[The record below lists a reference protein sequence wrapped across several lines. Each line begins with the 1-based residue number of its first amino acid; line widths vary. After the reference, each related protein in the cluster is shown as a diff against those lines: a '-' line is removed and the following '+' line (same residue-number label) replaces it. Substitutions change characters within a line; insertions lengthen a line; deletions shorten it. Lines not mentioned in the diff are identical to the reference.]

1 VIQIID
7 CEQNSPEWFAA
18 RLGIPTASQFG
29 TVLAKGRDGGASATR
44 RTYMAKLAAEIVT
57 GRPTESFSNEH
68 TERGHVL
75 EPEARELYSFMSD
88 SQPKL
93 VGFVRNGN
101 KGASPDSF
109 IANNGILEIKTKLP
123 HLLVDVL
130 LKDEFPAEHRAQC
143 QGNLWVC
150 EREWIDISV
159 YWPDLPMFIKRAYR
173 DEKYI
178 ANLSSEIDRFNDELQ
193 EMVAQIRA
201 KQGYGR
207 AA

>member
-1 VIQIID
+1 VIQIIE

-109 IANNGILEIKTKLP
+109 IGNDGILEIKTKLP

-143 QGNLWVC
+143 QGNLFVC